1 MMSAIVRWT
10 LQFRLLVL
18 AAAAGILALGLTNL
32 PSMSV
37 DAFPEFAPP
46 QVEIQTEALG
56 LSAAEVEQLI
66 TSPMEADLLN
76 GVAWVEAIRSKSVPG
91 LSSIQMVF
99 KPGTD
104 LFRARQLVSERL
116 TQARALPNV
125 SAAPVLM
132 QPLSSTSRVMMVR
145 LTSKNMSAIDMSVL
159 ARWTMKP
166 GLLAVPGVANVAIW
180 GLRDQQLQVL
190 VDPARLEA
198 KGVTLDEVI
207 KTTGNSVW
215 VSPLSYLEA
224 STPGTGGFFET
235 GHQRIGVQHVLPITT
250 PEDLGQVPL
259 QGPAGKL
266 LLKDVATVATDH
278 QPLIGDALLSNQ
290 AELLLVIEKFPETN
304 TMDVTRGVDEVL
316 RELEPGL
323 PGVTVDTSVYRQAA
337 FIDEEVGTLGVAA
350 LITLLLIVALFG
362 AFFRSWRTAL
372 ISLITI
378 PVSLTAAAL
387 VLDLRG
393 TGMNTMVLAGLVL
406 ALAVIVGD
414 IAEDLNGIARARSA
428 AARAPAGTAAGA
440 HPPSGDAGPGT
451 DHQDHAPDHS
461 PAQGQD
467 RRDSVIPGAL
477 RVARTPILYS
487 LLIMALALTPAF
499 FISGENGALFGP
511 LVQSYLL
518 ALVVS
523 MIVALTVT
531 AALAFVLPGG
541 SKAPERRSLARLQG
555 AYGRTVTRLTQ
566 KMRWVFAAAAVVAVA
581 GLALA
586 PQLAGARPVVPVL
599 ADKTLV
605 VHWSAIAGTSDQEM
619 SRITEAAAGE
629 LRKVQGVANVGGH
642 VGRAI
647 TSDQVGDVSSGE
659 LWVTVAPDA
668 SYPDTAAAVDRVIA
682 GYPGLTS
689 KVSTYPQ
696 ERIDQIREEADS
708 GFAVRVFGL
717 DPTILRQKAAEV
729 QKILEHTAGVVNP
742 HVDLPAEQP
751 IAEVKVNLAAAQKA
765 GVVPGDVRRAAAALL
780 QGIEVGNLYE
790 QQKVFSVIVKGNAA
804 THSSLDSVRNL
815 VIDTPNGGHARLGDV
830 AQVTM
835 VGNESVILHDDTSRR
850 IDVKAEIQGRPLG
863 DIQRDIDTA
872 LQQMHFPISYHAEIL
887 TQYAQQQSNYQWLWL
902 LAAVAAAGILV
913 LLQTATGSWRLAA
926 PLFLG
931 LIVALSGGVL
941 AAQATGGVNSLVAL
955 VAFAAVLGIAVRGAL
970 LLTGQVRNLRATD
983 ASAPWPA
990 LVVRGTKERLGPVLM
1005 SAVITALALLP
1016 LVLLGGVVGT
1026 EIILPLAVIIWGGLL
1041 TTTFFTLFVVPAM
1054 LLRFEPKPAPSAR
1067 TGQGTAAPT
1076 ESRDAP

>member
-1 MMSAIVRWT
+1 MMSAIIRWA
-10 LQFRLLVL
+10 LQFRILVL
-18 AAAAGILALGLTNL
+18 AAAAGILALGLTTL

-76 GVAWVEAIRSKSVPG
+76 GVAWVDAIRSKSVPG

-104 LFRARQLVSERL
+104 LLRARQLVSERL

-132 QPLSSTSRVMMVR
+132 QPLSSTSRVMMIR
-145 LTSKNMSAIDMSVL
+145 LTSKTMSAIDMSVL

-180 GLRDQQLQVL
+180 GQRDQQLQVL
-190 VDPARLEA
+190 VDPARLQA

-250 PEDLGQVPL
+250 PEDLGQVPIE
-259 QGPAGKL
+259 GPAGNI
-266 LLKDVATVATDH
+266 LLKDVATVSTDH
-278 QPLIGDALLSNQ
+278 QPLIGDALLSKD
-290 AELLLVIEKFPETN
+290 AELVLVIEKFPETN
-304 TMDVTRGVDEVL
+304 TMDVTRGVDEAL
-316 RELEPGL
+316 RALQPGL
-323 PGVTVDTSVYRQAA
+323 PGVTIDTSVYRQAS
-337 FIDEEVGTLGVAA
+337 FIDEEVGTLGIAV

-362 AFFRSWRTAL
+362 GFFRSWRTAL

-378 PVSLTAAAL
+378 PVSLIAAAL
-387 VLDLRG
+387 VLDWRG
-393 TGMNTMVLAGLVL
+393 TGMNTMVLAGMVL

-414 IAEDLNGIARARSA
+414 LAEDLTGIARARNA
-428 AARAPAGTAAGA
+428 EAGTRHGSAQ
-440 HPPSGDAGPGT
+440 PGT
-451 DHQDHAPDHS
+451 DA
-461 PAQGQD
+461 AQARD
-467 RRDSVIPGAL
+467 RQFRDSVIPEAL
-477 RVARTPILYS
+477 RTVRTPILYS
-487 LLIMALALTPAF
+487 LLIMALALTPAL
-499 FISGENGALFGP
+499 FIAGENGALFGP
-511 LVQSYLL
+511 LVQSYLI

-523 MIVALTVT
+523 MVVALTVT
-531 AALAFVLPGG
+531 AALAFVLPAG
-541 SKAPERRSLARLQG
+541 SKAPDRRSLTRLEG
-555 AYGRTVTRLTQ
+555 RYGRFVTRVAGKT
-566 KMRWVFAAAAVVAVA
+566 RWVFAAAAVVALA

-586 PQLAGARPVVPVL
+586 PQLAGSHPVVPVL

-605 VHWSAIAGTSDQEM
+605 VHWNAIAGTSDQEM
-619 SRITEAAAGE
+619 SRITQTAAAE
-629 LRKVQGVANVGGH
+629 LRALPGVANVGGH

-659 LWVTVAPDA
+659 LWVTVAGDA
-668 SYPDTAAAVDRVIA
+668 SYADTAAAVDRVIA

-689 KVSTYPQ
+689 KISTYPQ
-696 ERIDQIREEADS
+696 QRIDQIREEADS
-708 GFAVRVFGL
+708 GFAVRVYGL
-717 DPTILRQKAAEV
+717 DPAILRQKAAEV
-729 QKILEHTAGVVNP
+729 QKLLEHTAGVVNP
-742 HVDLPAEQP
+742 HIDLPAEQP

-765 GVVPGDVRRAAAALL
+765 GVVPGDVRRAAAALV

-790 QQKVFSVIVKGNAA
+790 QQKVFSVIVKGAAA
-804 THSSLDSVRNL
+804 TRNSLDSLRNL
-815 VIDTPNGGHARLGDV
+815 IIDTPNGGHARLGDV
-830 AQVTM
+830 AQVNM
-835 VGNESVILHDDTSRR
+835 VANESVILHDDTSRR
-850 IDVKAEIQGRPLG
+850 VDVKADIQGRPLA
-863 DIQRDIDTA
+863 DIQRDIDA
-872 LQQMHFPISYHAEIL
+872 GLQQMQFPISYHAEIL

-931 LIVALSGGVL
+931 LILALSGGVL
-941 AAQATGGVNSLVAL
+941 AAQATGGINALVAL
-955 VAFAAVLGIAVRGAL
+955 VAFAAVLGVAVRGAL
-970 LLTGQVRNLRATD
+970 LLTSHIRSLRAAD
-983 ASAPWPA
+983 AAAPWSD
-990 LVVRGTKERLGPVLM
+990 LVVRGARERLGPVLV
-1005 SAVITALALLP
+1005 STLITGLALLP
-1016 LVLLGGVVGT
+1016 LVLAGGVVGT
-1026 EIILPLAVIIWGGLL
+1026 EIIQPLAVIIWGGLL
-1041 TTTFFTLFVVPAM
+1041 TTTFFTLVVVPAV
-1054 LLRFEPKPAPSAR
+1054 LLRAEPKQAPSER
-1067 TGQGTAAPT
+1067 PGPGAAERT
-1076 ESRDAP
+1076 ESQEPS

>member
-37 DAFPEFAPP
+37 DTFPEFAPP

-145 LTSKNMSAIDMSVL
+145 LTSKKMSAIDMSVL

-180 GLRDQQLQVL
+180 GQRDQQLQVL

-278 QPLIGDALLSNQ
+278 QPLIGDALLSND

-316 RELEPGL
+316 RELQPGL
-323 PGVTVDTSVYRQAA
+323 PGVTVDTSVYRQAS

-350 LITLLLIVALFG
+350 LIALLLIVALFG

-393 TGMNTMVLAGLVL
+393 SGMNTMVLAGLVL

-414 IAEDLNGIARARSA
+414 VAEDLSGIARARSTA
-428 AARAPAGTAAGA
+428 SRASAGA
-440 HPPSGDAGPGT
+440 TAGAEPASGDGAPGT
-451 DHQDHAPDHS
+451 GQNQA
-461 PAQGQD
+461 QD

-477 RVARTPILYS
+477 RAARTPVLYS
-487 LLIMALALTPAF
+487 LLIMALALAPAF

-511 LVQSYLL
+511 LVQSYLI

-523 MIVALTVT
+523 MMVALTVT

-541 SKAPERRSLARLQG
+541 SKTPERRSLARLQG

-566 KMRWVFAAAAVVAVA
+566 KSRWVFAVAAVVAVA

-586 PQLAGARPVVPVL
+586 PQLAGTRPVVPVL

-629 LRKVQGVANVGGH
+629 LRNVQGVANVGGH

-668 SYPDTAAAVDRVIA
+668 SYSDTAAAVDRVIT

-717 DPTILRQKAAEV
+717 DPTILRQKAVEV
-729 QKILEHTAGVVNP
+729 QTILEHTAGVVNP

-804 THSSLDSVRNL
+804 TRGSLDSVRNL
-815 VIDTPNGGHARLGDV
+815 IIDTPDGGHARLGDV

-863 DIQRDIDTA
+863 DIQRDINTA
-872 LQQMHFPISYHAEIL
+872 LQQMQFPISYHAEIL
-887 TQYAQQQSNYQWLWL
+887 TQYAQQQNNYQWLWL

-931 LIVALSGGVL
+931 LILALSGGVL

-970 LLTGQVRNLRATD
+970 LLTGQVRGLRATD
-983 ASAPWPA
+983 SSSPWPA
-990 LVVRGTKERLGPVLM
+990 LVARGTKERLGPVLM
-1005 SAVITALALLP
+1005 STVITALALLP

-1041 TTTFFTLFVVPAM
+1041 TTTFFTLFVVPAL
-1054 LLRFEPKPAPSAR
+1054 LLRFEPEPAPGAR
-1067 TGQGTAAPT
+1067 AGHGTAAPT
-1076 ESRDAP
+1076 ESQDAP

>member
-1 MMSAIVRWT
+1 MMGAILRWV
-10 LQFRLLVL
+10 LQFRILVL
-18 AAAAGILALGLTNL
+18 AAAAGILALGLTSL
-32 PSMSV
+32 PSVSV

-76 GVAWVEAIRSKSVPG
+76 GVAWVDAIRSKSVPG

-104 LFRARQLVSERL
+104 LLRARQLVSERL

-132 QPLSSTSRVMMVR
+132 QPLSSTSRVMMIR
-145 LTSKNMSAIDMSVL
+145 LTSKDMSAIDMSVL

-180 GLRDQQLQVL
+180 GQRDQQLQVL
-190 VDPARLEA
+190 VDPARLQA

-250 PEDLGQVPL
+250 PQDLGQVPIE
-259 QGPAGKL
+259 GPAGNI
-266 LLKDVATVATDH
+266 LLKDVATVTTDH
-278 QPLIGDALLSNQ
+278 QPLIGDALSGKD

-304 TMDVTRGVDEVL
+304 TRDVTRGVDEAL
-316 RELEPGL
+316 RALQPGL
-323 PGVTVDTSVYRQAA
+323 PGITIDTSVYRQAS
-337 FIDEEVGTLGVAA
+337 FIDEEVGTLGIAA
-350 LITLLLIVALFG
+350 LVTLLLIVAMFG
-362 AFFRSWRTAL
+362 GFFRSWRTAL
-372 ISLITI
+372 ISLVTI

-387 VLDLRG
+387 VLYWRG
-393 TGMNTMVLAGLVL
+393 TGMNTMVLAGMVL

-414 IAEDLNGIARARSA
+414 VAEDLSGIVRARNGEAWSGEQDADGGADTGGTGA
-428 AARAPAGTAAGA
+428 AQAPNRQ
-440 HPPSGDAGPGT
+440 P
-451 DHQDHAPDHS
+451 
-461 PAQGQD
+461 
-467 RRDSVIPGAL
+467 RDSLIPEAL
-477 RVARTPILYS
+477 RTVRTPILYS
-487 LLIMALALTPAF
+487 LLIMALALTPAL
-499 FISGENGALFGP
+499 FIAGENGALFGP
-511 LVQSYLL
+511 LVQSYLI
-518 ALVVS
+518 ALVAS
-523 MIVALTVT
+523 MVVALTVT
-531 AALAFVLPGG
+531 AALAFVLPAG
-541 SKAPERRSLARLQG
+541 SRAPERRPLARLEG
-555 AYGRTVTRLTQ
+555 GYGRFVTRLAG
-566 KMRWVFAAAAVVAVA
+566 KSRWVFAVAAVVALA

-586 PQLAGARPVVPVL
+586 PQLAGGRPVVPVL

-605 VHWSAIAGTSDQEM
+605 VHWNALAGTSDQEM
-619 SRITEAAAGE
+619 SRITEAAAVE
-629 LRKVQGVANVGGH
+629 LRALPGVADVGGH

-647 TSDQVGDVSSGE
+647 TSDQVGDVNSGE
-659 LWVTVAPDA
+659 LWVTVAADA
-668 SYPDTAAAVDRVIA
+668 SYADTAAAVDRVIA

-689 KVSTYPQ
+689 NISTYPQ
-696 ERIDQIREEADS
+696 ERIDQIREAADS

-729 QKILEHTAGVVNP
+729 QKLLEHTAGVVNP

-765 GVVPGDVRRAAAALL
+765 GVVPGDVRRAAAALV

-790 QQKVFSVIVKGNAA
+790 QQKVFSVIVKGAAA
-804 THSSLDSVRNL
+804 TRNSLDSLRNL
-815 VIDTPNGGHARLGDV
+815 IIDTPNGGLARLGDV

-835 VGNESVILHDDTSRR
+835 VPNESVILHDDTSRR
-850 IDVKAEIQGRPLG
+850 VDVKAGIQGRPLA
-863 DIQRDIDTA
+863 DIQRDIDA
-872 LQQMHFPISYHAEIL
+872 GLQQMQFPMSYHAEVL

-931 LIVALSGGVL
+931 LILALSGGVL
-941 AAQATGGVNSLVAL
+941 AAQATGGINSLVSL

-970 LLTGQVRNLRATD
+970 LLTGHIRRLRAVD
-983 ASAPWPA
+983 AAAPWPD
-990 LVVRGTKERLGPVLM
+990 LVVRGTRERLGPVLI
-1005 SAVITALALLP
+1005 STLITGLALLP
-1016 LVLLGGVVGT
+1016 LVLVGGVVGT
-1026 EIILPLAVIIWGGLL
+1026 EIIQPLAVIIWGGLL
-1041 TTTFFTLFVVPAM
+1041 TTTFFTLVVVPAV
-1054 LLRFEPKPAPSAR
+1054 LLRSEPKQAPRDPA
-1067 TGQGTAAPT
+1067 GQGAAQRT
-1076 ESRDAP
+1076 ESQDAS

>member
-1 MMSAIVRWT
+1 MTAILRLVM
-10 LQFRLLVL
+10 QFRLLVL
-18 AAAAGILALGLTNL
+18 AVAAGILAFGLTSL

-125 SAAPVLM
+125 STAPVLM

-145 LTSKNMSAIDMSVL
+145 LTSKDMSAIDMSVL

-166 GLLAVPGVANVAIW
+166 GLLAVPGVANVSIW
-180 GLRDQQLQVL
+180 GQRDQQLQVL
-190 VDPARLEA
+190 VDPAQLEA

-215 VSPLSYLEA
+215 VSPLSFLEA

-250 PEDLGQVPL
+250 PKDLGQVPIE
-259 QGPAGKL
+259 GSPGNL

-278 QPLIGDALLSNQ
+278 QPLIGDALLGKDP
-290 AELLLVIEKFPETN
+290 ELLLVIEKFPDAN
-304 TMDVTRGVDEVL
+304 TMDVTRGIDEEL
-316 RELEPGL
+316 RALQPGL
-323 PGVTVDTSVYRQAA
+323 PGVTIDTSVYRQAS
-337 FIDEEVGTLGVAA
+337 FIDEEVGTLGIAL
-350 LITLLLIVALFG
+350 LITLVLIVGMFG

-387 VLDLRG
+387 VLDARG
-393 TGMNTMVLAGLVL
+393 TGMNTMVLAGMVL

-414 IAEDLNGIARARSA
+414 VTEDLNGIARARRA
-428 AARAPAGTAAGA
+428 AAG
-440 HPPSGDAGPGT
+440 SGQVTG
-451 DHQDHAPDHS
+451 S
-461 PAQGQD
+461 AQGTGDGGRQET
-467 RRDSVIPGAL
+467 REALIPEAL
-477 RVARTPILYS
+477 RAARTPVLYS
-487 LLIMALALTPAF
+487 LLIMALAVLPAL
-499 FISGENGALFGP
+499 FIAGENEALFGP

-518 ALVVS
+518 ALVAS

-531 AALAFVLPGG
+531 AALAYYLPVG
-541 SKAPERRSLARLQG
+541 SAARERRSVRRLQG
-555 AYGRTVTRLTQ
+555 SYGRAVTRLTG
-566 KMRWVFAAAAVVAVA
+566 KTRWVFAAGAVVALA
-581 GLALA
+581 GLALV
-586 PQLAGARPVVPVL
+586 PFLAANQPVVPVL

-605 VHWSAIAGTSDQEM
+605 VHWSAVAGTSDQEM
-619 SRITEAAAGE
+619 GRITDAAAQE
-629 LRKVQGVANVGGH
+629 LRALPGVANVGGH

-659 LWVTVAPDA
+659 LWVTVGADA
-668 SYPDTAAAVDRVIA
+668 AYADTAASVERVIA

-708 GFAVRVFGL
+708 GFAVRVYGL

-729 QKILEHTAGVVNP
+729 QQVLEHTAGVANP
-742 HVDLPAEQP
+742 HVDLPPEQP
-751 IAEVKVNLAAAQKA
+751 IAEVRVDLAKAQKA

-790 QQKVFSVIVKGNAA
+790 QQKVFSVIVKGAAA
-804 THSSLDSVRNL
+804 TRSSLDSVRNL
-815 VIDTPNGGHARLGDV
+815 IIDTPNGGHARLGDV

-850 IDVKAEIQGRPLG
+850 IDVKADIQGRPLG
-863 DIQRDIDTA
+863 DIEHDINA
-872 LQQMHFPISYHAEIL
+872 SLQQLQFPMSYHAEVL
-887 TQYAQQQSNYQWLWL
+887 TRYAQQESNYQWLWL

-926 PLFLG
+926 LLFLG
-931 LIVALSGGVL
+931 LILALSGGVL
-941 AAQATGGVNSLVAL
+941 AAQATGGINSLVAL

-970 LLTGQVRNLRATD
+970 LLVGHVRNLRAGD
-983 ASAPWPA
+983 AAAPWPA
-990 LVVRGTKERLGPVLM
+990 LVARGARQRLVPVLA
-1005 SAVITALALLP
+1005 STLITAVTLLP
-1016 LVLLGGVVGT
+1016 LVLFGGVVGT
-1026 EIILPLAVIIWGGLL
+1026 EIIQPLAVIIWGGLL
-1041 TTTFFTLFVVPAM
+1041 TTIFFTLFVVPAA
-1054 LLRFEPKPAPSAR
+1054 LLRFEPKQAPDAR
-1067 TGQGTAAPT
+1067 NGQGTAVRT
-1076 ESRDAP
+1076 ESQDAS

>member
-18 AAAAGILALGLTNL
+18 AAAAAILALGLTNL

-56 LSAAEVEQLI
+56 LSAAEVEQLV

-132 QPLSSTSRVMMVR
+132 QPLSSTSRVMMIR
-145 LTSKNMSAIDMSVL
+145 LTSKDMSAIDMSVL

-190 VDPARLEA
+190 VDPAQLEA

-250 PEDLGQVPL
+250 PEDLGQVPV
-259 QGPAGKL
+259 QGAPGNL

-278 QPLIGDALLSNQ
+278 QPLIGDALLSKE

-304 TMDVTRGVDEVL
+304 TMDVTRGVDEAL
-316 RELEPGL
+316 RELQPGL
-323 PGVTVDTSVYRQAA
+323 PGVTIDTSVYRQAS
-337 FIDEEVGTLGVAA
+337 FIDEEVGTIGIAA
-350 LITLLLIVALFG
+350 LITLLLIVAMFG

-387 VLDLRG
+387 VLYLRG
-393 TGMNTMVLAGLVL
+393 TGMNTMVLAGMVL

-414 IAEDLNGIARARSA
+414 VAEDLNGIARARSA
-428 AARAPAGTAAGA
+428 AARAEATSDG
-440 HPPSGDAGPGT
+440 GPE
-451 DHQDHAPDHS
+451 
-461 PAQGQD
+461 PAQAAQP
-467 RRDSVIPGAL
+467 RDSVIPGAL
-477 RVARTPILYS
+477 RAVRTPILYS
-487 LLIMALALTPAF
+487 LLIMALALMPAL

-511 LVQSYLL
+511 LVQSYLI
-518 ALVVS
+518 ALLVS

-531 AALAFVLPGG
+531 AALAFVLPAG

-555 AYGRTVTRLTQ
+555 AYGRAVTRLTG
-566 KMRWVFAAAAVVAVA
+566 KTRWVFAAAAVVGLA

-586 PQLAGARPVVPVL
+586 PQLTGTNPVVPVL

-619 SRITEAAAGE
+619 SRITEAAAEE
-629 LRKVQGVANVGGH
+629 LRTVPGVANVGGH
-642 VGRAI
+642 IGRAI

-668 SYPDTAAAVDRVIA
+668 SYADTATAVDHVIA
-682 GYPGLTS
+682 GYAGLTS

-708 GFAVRVFGL
+708 GFAVRVYGL
-717 DPTILRQKAAEV
+717 DPAILRQKAAEV
-729 QKILEHTAGVVNP
+729 QQLLEHTAGVANP
-742 HVDLPAEQP
+742 HIDLPAEQP
-751 IAEVKVNLAAAQKA
+751 IAEVKVDLAAAQKA

-790 QQKVFSVIVKGNAA
+790 HQKVFSVIVKGDAA
-804 THSSLDSVRNL
+804 THNSLDSVRNL
-815 VIDTPNGGHARLGDV
+815 IIDTPNGGHARLGDV

-850 IDVKAEIQGRPLG
+850 VDVKAEIQGRPLA
-863 DIQRDIDTA
+863 DIQRDIDA
-872 LQQMHFPISYHAEIL
+872 GLQQMQFPIAYHAEIL
-887 TQYAQQQSNYQWLWL
+887 PQYAQQQNNYLWLWL

-913 LLQTATGSWRLAA
+913 LLQTATRSWRLAG

-931 LIVALSGGVL
+931 LILALSGGVL
-941 AAQATGGVNSLVAL
+941 AALATGGVNSLVAL

-970 LLTGQVRNLRATD
+970 LLTGHVRSLRAGD
-983 ASAPWPA
+983 AAAPWPA
-990 LVVRGTKERLGPVLM
+990 LVVRGTKDRLGPVLM
-1005 SAVITALALLP
+1005 STLITGLALLP

-1026 EIILPLAVIIWGGLL
+1026 EIIQPLAIIIWGGLL
-1041 TTTFFTLFVVPAM
+1041 TTAFFTLFVVPAV
-1054 LLRFEPKPAPSAR
+1054 LLRFEPKLEASGR
-1067 TGQGTAAPT
+1067 TDQGAAAST
-1076 ESRDAP
+1076 ESQDAS

>member
-1 MMSAIVRWT
+1 MMNAIVRWT

-32 PSMSV
+32 PGMSV

-56 LSAAEVEQLI
+56 LSAAEVEQLV

-104 LFRARQLVSERL
+104 ILRARQLVSERL

-180 GLRDQQLQVL
+180 GQRDQQLQVL
-190 VDPARLEA
+190 VDPAQLEA
-198 KGVTLDEVI
+198 KGVTLDEII

-250 PEDLGQVPL
+250 PEDLGQVPV
-259 QGPAGKL
+259 QGPAGNL

-278 QPLIGDALLSNQ
+278 QPLIGDALLSNE

-316 RELEPGL
+316 RELQPGL
-323 PGVTVDTSVYRQAA
+323 PGVVIDTSVYRQAS

-350 LITLLLIVALFG
+350 LIALLLIVALFG

-372 ISLITI
+372 ITLITI

-393 TGMNTMVLAGLVL
+393 TGMNTMVLAGMVL

-414 IAEDLNGIARARSA
+414 VAEDLNGIARARSA
-428 AARAPAGTAAGA
+428 AARSGHETADGGTEA
-440 HPPSGDAGPGT
+440 
-451 DHQDHAPDHS
+451 
-461 PAQGQD
+461 GQD
-467 RRDSVIPGAL
+467 QSQDERRRDSVIPGAL
-477 RVARTPILYS
+477 RAARTPMLYS
-487 LLIMALALTPAF
+487 LLIMALAVMPAL

-531 AALAFVLPGG
+531 AALAFVLPVG

-566 KMRWVFAAAAVVAVA
+566 KTRWVFAAAAVLAVA

-586 PQLAGARPVVPVL
+586 PQLAGTRPVVPVL

-619 SRITEAAAGE
+619 SRITEAAAVE
-629 LRKVQGVANVGGH
+629 LRTVPGVANVGGH

-682 GYPGLTS
+682 GYAGLTS
-689 KVSTYPQ
+689 KISTYPQ
-696 ERIDQIREEADS
+696 QRIDRIREEADS

-717 DPTILRQKAAEV
+717 DPTVLRQKAAEV
-729 QKILEHTAGVVNP
+729 QTILEHTAGVVNP
-742 HVDLPAEQP
+742 HVDLPPEQP
-751 IAEVKVNLAAAQKA
+751 IAEVRVDLAAAQKA

-804 THSSLDSVRNL
+804 TRSSLDSVRNL
-815 VIDTPNGGHARLGDV
+815 IIDTPNGGHARLGDV

-850 IDVKAEIQGRPLG
+850 IDVKADIQGRPLG
-863 DIQRDIDTA
+863 DIEGDINTA
-872 LQQMHFPISYHAEIL
+872 LQQMQFPISYHAEIL
-887 TQYAQQQSNYQWLWL
+887 TQYAQQQNNYQWLWL

-913 LLQTATGSWRLAA
+913 LLQTATGSWRLAG

-931 LIVALSGGVL
+931 LILALSGGVL

-955 VAFAAVLGIAVRGAL
+955 VAFAAVLGIAVRGTL
-970 LLTGQVRNLRATD
+970 LLTGQVRDLRATD

-990 LVVRGTKERLGPVLM
+990 LVVRGTKERLGPILM
-1005 SAVITALALLP
+1005 STVITALALLP

-1041 TTTFFTLFVVPAM
+1041 TTTFFTLFVVPAV
-1054 LLRFEPKPAPSAR
+1054 LLRFEPKQAPSAR

-1076 ESRDAP
+1076 ESQDAS

>member
-32 PSMSV
+32 PGMSV

-104 LFRARQLVSERL
+104 ILRARQLVSERL

-190 VDPARLEA
+190 VDPAQLEA

-250 PEDLGQVPL
+250 PEDLGQVPI
-259 QGPAGKL
+259 QGAAGNL
-266 LLKDVATVATDH
+266 LLKDVATVSTDH
-278 QPLIGDALLSNQ
+278 QPLIGDALLSNE

-316 RELEPGL
+316 RELQPGL
-323 PGVTVDTSVYRQAA
+323 PGVTVDTSVYRQAS

-350 LITLLLIVALFG
+350 LIALLLIVALFG

-372 ISLITI
+372 ITLITI

-387 VLDLRG
+387 VIDLRG
-393 TGMNTMVLAGLVL
+393 TGMNTMVLAGMVL

-414 IAEDLNGIARARSA
+414 VAEDLNSIARARSA
-428 AARAPAGTAAGA
+428 GAKADRTSAA
-440 HPPSGDAGPGT
+440 DGPDTGK
-451 DHQDHAPDHS
+451 D
-461 PAQGQD
+461 QD

-477 RVARTPILYS
+477 RAARTPILYS
-487 LLIMALALTPAF
+487 LLIMALALTPALY
-499 FISGENGALFGP
+499 ISGENGALFGP

-531 AALAFVLPGG
+531 AALSFVLPVG

-555 AYGRTVTRLTQ
+555 AYGRTVTRLMRKT
-566 KMRWVFAAAAVVAVA
+566 RWVFAAAAVVAVA

-586 PQLAGARPVVPVL
+586 PQLAGTSPVVPVL

-629 LRKVQGVANVGGH
+629 LRTVQGVANVGGH

-668 SYPDTAAAVDRVIA
+668 SYADTAAAVDRVIA

-689 KVSTYPQ
+689 KISTYPQ

-717 DPTILRQKAAEV
+717 DPAILRQKAAEV
-729 QKILEHTAGVVNP
+729 QQILEHTAGVVNP
-742 HVDLPAEQP
+742 HVDLPPEQP
-751 IAEVKVNLAAAQKA
+751 IAEVKVDLAAAQKA

-790 QQKVFSVIVKGNAA
+790 QQKVFSVIVKGNSA
-804 THSSLDSVRNL
+804 TRTSLDSVRNL
-815 VIDTPNGGHARLGDV
+815 IIDTPNGGHARLGDV

-863 DIQRDIDTA
+863 DIQADINTA
-872 LQQMHFPISYHAEIL
+872 LQQMQFPISYHAEIL

-913 LLQTATGSWRLAA
+913 LLQTATGSWRLAG

-931 LIVALSGGVL
+931 LILALSGGVL
-941 AAQATGGVNSLVAL
+941 AAQATGGINSLVAL

-990 LVVRGTKERLGPVLM
+990 LVVRGTKERLGPVLT
-1005 SAVITALALLP
+1005 STVITALALLP

-1041 TTTFFTLFVVPAM
+1041 TTTFFTLFVVPAV
-1054 LLRFEPKPAPSAR
+1054 LLRFEPKQAPSAR
-1067 TGQGTAAPT
+1067 PGQGTAAPT
-1076 ESRDAP
+1076 ESQDAS

>member
-1 MMSAIVRWT
+1 MMSAIARWT

-104 LFRARQLVSERL
+104 LLRARQLVSERL

-145 LTSKNMSAIDMSVL
+145 LTSKDMSAIDMSVL

-180 GLRDQQLQVL
+180 GQRDQQLQVL
-190 VDPARLEA
+190 VDPARLQA

-250 PEDLGQVPL
+250 PEDLGQVPI
-259 QGPAGKL
+259 QGPAGNL
-266 LLKDVATVATDH
+266 LLKDVATVSTDH
-278 QPLIGDALLSNQ
+278 QPLIGDALLSNE

-316 RELEPGL
+316 RELQPGL
-323 PGVTVDTSVYRQAA
+323 PGVTIDTSVYRQAS
-337 FIDEEVGTLGVAA
+337 FIEEEVGTLGVAA
-350 LITLLLIVALFG
+350 LIALLLIVALFG

-393 TGMNTMVLAGLVL
+393 TGMNTMVLAGMAL

-414 IAEDLNGIARARSA
+414 VAEDLNGIARARSA
-428 AARAPAGTAAGA
+428 DARAESV
-440 HPPSGDAGPGT
+440 SGDGGPDTG
-451 DHQDHAPDHS
+451 
-461 PAQGQD
+461 QGQAPD

-477 RVARTPILYS
+477 RAARTPILYA
-487 LLIMALALTPAF
+487 LLIMALALMPAL
-499 FISGENGALFGP
+499 FIPGENGALFGP

-531 AALAFVLPGG
+531 AALAFVLPVR
-541 SKAPERRSLARLQG
+541 SKAPQRRSLARLQG
-555 AYGRTVTRLTQ
+555 AYGRTVTRLTR
-566 KMRWVFAAAAVVAVA
+566 KTRWVFAAAAVVAVA

-586 PQLAGARPVVPVL
+586 PQLAGTRPVVPVL

-629 LRKVQGVANVGGH
+629 LRTVPGVANVGGH

-668 SYPDTAAAVDRVIA
+668 SYADTAAAVDRVIA
-682 GYPGLTS
+682 GYAGLTS
-689 KVSTYPQ
+689 KISTYPQ

-729 QKILEHTAGVVNP
+729 QQILEHTAGVVNP

-804 THSSLDSVRNL
+804 TRSSLDSVRNL
-815 VIDTPNGGHARLGDV
+815 IIDTPNGGHARLGDV

-872 LQQMHFPISYHAEIL
+872 LQQMQFPISYHAEIL
-887 TQYAQQQSNYQWLWL
+887 AQYAQQQNNYQWLWL

-931 LIVALSGGVL
+931 LILALSGGVL

-970 LLTGQVRNLRATD
+970 LLTGQVRSLRATD

-990 LVVRGTKERLGPVLM
+990 LVVRGTKDRLGPVLM
-1005 SAVITALALLP
+1005 STVITALALLP
-1016 LVLLGGVVGT
+1016 LALLGGVVGT

-1041 TTTFFTLFVVPAM
+1041 TTAFFTLFVVPAM
-1054 LLRFEPKPAPSAR
+1054 LLRFEPKPAPSTR
-1067 TGQGTAAPT
+1067 TGQGTSAPT
-1076 ESRDAP
+1076 ESQDAS

>member
-1 MMSAIVRWT
+1 
-10 LQFRLLVL
+10 
-18 AAAAGILALGLTNL
+18 
-32 PSMSV
+32 MSV
-37 DAFPEFAPP
+37 DAFPEFAQP

-99 KPGTD
+99 TPGTD

-180 GLRDQQLQVL
+180 GQRDQQLQVL

-266 LLKDVATVATDH
+266 LLKDVATVVTDH
-278 QPLIGDALLSNQ
+278 QPLIGDALLSNE

-316 RELEPGL
+316 RELQPGL
-323 PGVTVDTSVYRQAA
+323 PGVTIDTSVYRQAS

-350 LITLLLIVALFG
+350 LTALLLIVALFG

-414 IAEDLNGIARARSA
+414 VAEDLNGIARARSA
-428 AARAPAGTAAGA
+428 AARASAGA
-440 HPPSGDAGPGT
+440 ATGASAGAESASGDAGPGT
-451 DHQDHAPDHS
+451 GKDNIPVQGPEH
-461 PAQGQD
+461 GQD

-477 RVARTPILYS
+477 RAARTPILYS
-487 LLIMALALTPAF
+487 LLITALALTPAF

-566 KMRWVFAAAAVVAVA
+566 KTRWVFAAAAVVAVA

-586 PQLAGARPVVPVL
+586 PQLAGTRPVVPVL

-629 LRKVQGVANVGGH
+629 LRKIQGVATVGGH

-668 SYPDTAAAVDRVIA
+668 SYPDTAAAVDRVIT

-729 QKILEHTAGVVNP
+729 QKILEHTAGVANP

-751 IAEVKVNLAAAQKA
+751 IAEVKVDLAAAQKA

-815 VIDTPNGGHARLGDV
+815 TIDTPNGGHARLGDV

-863 DIQRDIDTA
+863 DIQRDIDMA
-872 LQQMHFPISYHAEIL
+872 LQQMQFPISYHAEIL
-887 TQYAQQQSNYQWLWL
+887 TQYAQQQNNYQWLWL

-931 LIVALSGGVL
+931 LILALSGGVL

-970 LLTGQVRNLRATD
+970 LLTGQVRSLRATD
-983 ASAPWPA
+983 ASAPWPS

-1076 ESRDAP
+1076 ESQDAP

>member
-1 MMSAIVRWT
+1 MMGAILRWV

-18 AAAAGILALGLTNL
+18 AAAAGILALGLTSL
-32 PSMSV
+32 PGMSV
-37 DAFPEFAPP
+37 DTFPEFAPP

-132 QPLSSTSRVMMVR
+132 QPLSSTSRVMMIR
-145 LTSKNMSAIDMSVL
+145 LTSKDMSAIDMSVL

-190 VDPARLEA
+190 VDPAQLQA

-250 PEDLGQVPL
+250 PEDLGQVPIE
-259 QGPAGKL
+259 GASGNL

-278 QPLIGDALLSNQ
+278 QPLIGDALLSRD

-304 TMDVTRGVDEVL
+304 TMDVTRGVDDAL
-316 RELEPGL
+316 RALQPGL
-323 PGVTVDTSVYRQAA
+323 PGVTIDTSVYRQAS
-337 FIDEEVGTLGVAA
+337 FIDNEVGTLGIAL

-362 AFFRSWRTAL
+362 VFFRSWRTAL

-387 VLDLRG
+387 VLDWRG
-393 TGMNTMVLAGLVL
+393 AGMNTMVLAGMVL

-414 IAEDLNGIARARSA
+414 VAEDLNGIAQARRQQA
-428 AARAPAGTAAGA
+428 QKQKAQNQEA
-440 HPPSGDAGPGT
+440 
-451 DHQDHAPDHS
+451 QDGEA
-461 PAQGQD
+461 QD
-467 RRDSVIPGAL
+467 RQPGDSVIPAAL
-477 RVARTPILYS
+477 RAVRTPILYS
-487 LLIMALALTPAF
+487 LLIMALAVMPAL

-511 LVQSYLL
+511 LVQSYLI

-523 MIVALTVT
+523 MIIAITVT
-531 AALAFVLPGG
+531 AALAFVLPAG
-541 SKAPERRSLARLQG
+541 SNAPERRSLRRLEG
-555 AYGRTVTRLTQ
+555 AYGRLVTRLAGKT
-566 KMRWVFAAAAVVAVA
+566 RWVFAAAAVVALA
-581 GLALA
+581 GLALV
-586 PQLAGARPVVPVL
+586 PQLAGSNPVVPVL

-605 VHWSAIAGTSDQEM
+605 VHWNASAGTSDQEM
-619 SRITEAAAGE
+619 SRVTAAAAAE
-629 LRKVQGVANVGGH
+629 LRALPGVANVGGH

-659 LWVTVAPDA
+659 LWVTVADDA
-668 SYPDTAAAVDRVIA
+668 SYADTAAAVDRVIA

-689 KVSTYPQ
+689 KISTYPQ

-717 DPTILRQKAAEV
+717 DPAILRQKAAEV
-729 QKILEHTAGVVNP
+729 QQLLEHTAGVVNP

-751 IAEVKVNLAAAQKA
+751 IAEVKVDLAAAQKA

-790 QQKVFSVIVKGNAA
+790 QQKVFSVIVKGTAA
-804 THSSLDSVRNL
+804 TRNSLDSVRDL
-815 VIDTPNGGHARLGDV
+815 IIDTPNGGHARLGDI

-863 DIQRDIDTA
+863 DIQRDIDA
-872 LQQMHFPISYHAEIL
+872 SLQKMQFPMSYHAEIL

-931 LIVALSGGVL
+931 LILALSGGVL
-941 AAQATGGVNSLVAL
+941 AAEATGGVNSLVAL
-955 VAFAAVLGIAVRGAL
+955 VAFAAVLGSAVRGAL
-970 LLTGQVRNLRATD
+970 LLTGHVRSLRAGD
-983 ASAPWPA
+983 ATAPWPA
-990 LVVRGTKERLGPVLM
+990 LVVRGTRERLGPVLM
-1005 SAVITALALLP
+1005 STLISGLALLP
-1016 LVLLGGVVGT
+1016 LVLFGGVVGT
-1026 EIILPLAVIIWGGLL
+1026 EIIQPLAVIIWGGLL
-1041 TTTFFTLFVVPAM
+1041 TTLFFTLIVVPAV
-1054 LLRFEPKPAPSAR
+1054 LLRFEPKPAPGAQ
-1067 TGQGTAAPT
+1067 TGQGSAART
-1076 ESRDAP
+1076 ESQDAS

>member
-18 AAAAGILALGLTNL
+18 AATAGILALGLTNL

-104 LFRARQLVSERL
+104 ILRARQLVSERL

-180 GLRDQQLQVL
+180 GQRDQQLQVL

-198 KGVTLDEVI
+198 KGVTLDEII

-266 LLKDVATVATDH
+266 LLKDVASVATDH
-278 QPLIGDALLSNQ
+278 QPLIGDALLSNE

-316 RELEPGL
+316 RELQPGL
-323 PGVTVDTSVYRQAA
+323 PGVTIDTSVYRQAS

-350 LITLLLIVALFG
+350 LIALLLIVALFG

-414 IAEDLNGIARARSA
+414 VAEDLNGIARARSA
-428 AARAPAGTAAGA
+428 AARAAAGA
-440 HPPSGDAGPGT
+440 DSASADAGPGT
-451 DHQDHAPDHS
+451 GQDHVPV
-461 PAQGQD
+461 QGPEQDQD

-477 RVARTPILYS
+477 RAARTPILYA
-487 LLIMALALTPAF
+487 LLIMALALMPAL
-499 FISGENGALFGP
+499 FIPGENGALFGP

-541 SKAPERRSLARLQG
+541 SKASERRSLARLQG

-566 KMRWVFAAAAVVAVA
+566 KTRWVFAAAAVVAVA

-586 PQLAGARPVVPVL
+586 PQLAGTRPVVPVL

-668 SYPDTAAAVDRVIA
+668 SYPDTAAAVDQVIA

-729 QKILEHTAGVVNP
+729 QQILEHTAGVVNP

-804 THSSLDSVRNL
+804 TRSSLDSVRNL
-815 VIDTPNGGHARLGDV
+815 IIDTPNGGHARLGDV

-850 IDVKAEIQGRPLG
+850 VDVKAEIQGRPLG

-872 LQQMHFPISYHAEIL
+872 LQQMQFPISYHAEIL
-887 TQYAQQQSNYQWLWL
+887 TQYAQQQNSYQWLWL
-902 LAAVAAAGILV
+902 LAAVATAGILV

-931 LIVALSGGVL
+931 LILALSGGVL

-970 LLTGQVRNLRATD
+970 LLTGQVRSLQATD

-1005 SAVITALALLP
+1005 SIVITALALVP

-1067 TGQGTAAPT
+1067 TGEGTAAPT
-1076 ESRDAP
+1076 ESQDAP

>member
-1 MMSAIVRWT
+1 MMAAIVRWT

-104 LFRARQLVSERL
+104 ILRARQLVSERL

-190 VDPARLEA
+190 VDPAQLEA

-259 QGPAGKL
+259 QGPAGHL
-266 LLKDVATVATDH
+266 LLKDVATVSTDH
-278 QPLIGDALLSNQ
+278 QPLIGDALLGNE

-316 RELEPGL
+316 QELQPGL
-323 PGVTVDTSVYRQAA
+323 PGVTVDTSVYRQAS

-350 LITLLLIVALFG
+350 LISLLLIVAMFG

-393 TGMNTMVLAGLVL
+393 TGMNTMVLAGMVL
-406 ALAVIVGD
+406 ALAVMVGD
-414 IAEDLNGIARARSA
+414 VAEDLNGIARARSA
-428 AARAPAGTAAGA
+428 AARASAGA
-440 HPPSGDAGPGT
+440 DTASGDGRPETGQA
-451 DHQDHAPDHS
+451 
-461 PAQGQD
+461 PAQDQA

-477 RVARTPILYS
+477 RAARTPILYS
-487 LLIMALALTPAF
+487 LLIMALAVVPAF
-499 FISGENGALFGP
+499 FIAGENGALFGP

-531 AALAFVLPGG
+531 AALAFVLPVG

-555 AYGRTVTRLTQ
+555 AYGRAVTRLMRKT
-566 KMRWVFAAAAVVAVA
+566 RWVFAAAAVVALA

-586 PQLAGARPVVPVL
+586 PQLAGTQPVVPVL

-605 VHWSAIAGTSDQEM
+605 VHWSAMAGTSDQEM
-619 SRITEAAAGE
+619 SRITEAAATE
-629 LRKVQGVANVGGH
+629 LRSVQGVANVGGH
-642 VGRAI
+642 IGRAI

-668 SYPDTAAAVDRVIA
+668 SYADTAAAVDRVIA
-682 GYPGLTS
+682 GYAGLTS

-717 DPTILRQKAAEV
+717 DPAILRQKAGEV
-729 QKILEHTAGVVNP
+729 KQILEHTAGVVNP
-742 HVDLPAEQP
+742 HIDLPPEQP
-751 IAEVKVNLAAAQKA
+751 IAEVKVDLAAAQKA

-815 VIDTPNGGHARLGDV
+815 IIDTPSGGHARLGDI

-850 IDVKAEIQGRPLG
+850 VDVKAEIQGRPLD
-863 DIQRDIDTA
+863 DIQKDINTA
-872 LQQMHFPISYHAEIL
+872 LQQMQFPISYHAEVL
-887 TQYAQQQSNYQWLWL
+887 AQYAQQQSNYQWLWL

-931 LIVALSGGVL
+931 LILALSGGVL
-941 AAQATGGVNSLVAL
+941 AAQATGGINSLVAL

-970 LLTGQVRNLRATD
+970 LLTGQVRSLRATD

-1005 SAVITALALLP
+1005 STVITALALLP

-1041 TTTFFTLFVVPAM
+1041 TTTFFTLFVVPAV
-1054 LLRFEPKPAPSAR
+1054 LLRFEPKEAPSAR
-1067 TGQGTAAPT
+1067 SGQGKAART
-1076 ESRDAP
+1076 ESQDAS

>member
-1 MMSAIVRWT
+1 MMAAILRLVM
-10 LQFRLLVL
+10 QFRLLVL
-18 AAAAGILALGLTNL
+18 AVAAGILAFGLTSL

-145 LTSKNMSAIDMSVL
+145 LTSKDMSAIDMSVL

-166 GLLAVPGVANVAIW
+166 GLLAVPGVANVSIW
-180 GLRDQQLQVL
+180 GQRDQQLQVL
-190 VDPARLEA
+190 VDPAQLEA

-207 KTTGNSVW
+207 KTAGNSVW
-215 VSPLSYLEA
+215 VSPLSFLEA

-250 PEDLGQVPL
+250 PQDLGQVPIE
-259 QGPAGKL
+259 GSPGKL

-278 QPLIGDALLSNQ
+278 QPLIGDALLGKDP
-290 AELLLVIEKFPETN
+290 ELLLVIEKFPETN
-304 TMDVTRGVDEVL
+304 TMDVTRGVDEEL
-316 RELEPGL
+316 RALQPGL
-323 PGVTVDTSVYRQAA
+323 PGVTIDTSVYRQAS
-337 FIDEEVGTLGVAA
+337 FIDEEVGTLGIA
-350 LITLLLIVALFG
+350 LLVTLLVIVGMFG

-387 VLDLRG
+387 VLQARG
-393 TGMNTMVLAGLVL
+393 TGMNAMVLAGMVL

-414 IAEDLNGIARARSA
+414 VAEDLNGIARARRA
-428 AARAPAGTAAGA
+428 AAGSAQAT
-440 HPPSGDAGPGT
+440 GDVGRQETREEREAL
-451 DHQDHAPDHS
+451 
-461 PAQGQD
+461 
-467 RRDSVIPGAL
+467 IPEAL
-477 RVARTPILYS
+477 RAARTPMLYS
-487 LLIMALALTPAF
+487 LLIMALAVLPAL
-499 FISGENGALFGP
+499 FIAGENEALFGP

-531 AALAFVLPGG
+531 AALAYYLPVG
-541 SKAPERRSLARLQG
+541 SAATGRRSLRRLQG
-555 AYGRTVTRLTQ
+555 SYGRAVTRLAGKT
-566 KMRWVFAAAAVVAVA
+566 RWVFAAGAVVALA
-581 GLALA
+581 GLALV
-586 PQLAGARPVVPVL
+586 PFLAANQPVVPVL

-619 SRITEAAAGE
+619 GRVTEAAAQE
-629 LRKVQGVANVGGH
+629 LRALPGVANVGGH

-659 LWVTVAPDA
+659 LWVTVAADA
-668 SYPDTAAAVDRVIA
+668 AYADTAASVERVIA

-729 QKILEHTAGVVNP
+729 QQVLEHTAGVANP
-742 HVDLPAEQP
+742 HMDLPAEQP
-751 IAEVKVNLAAAQKA
+751 IAEVKVDLAAAQRA

-790 QQKVFSVIVKGNAA
+790 EQKVFSVIVKGAAA
-804 THSSLDSVRNL
+804 TRSSLDSVRNL
-815 VIDTPNGGHARLGDV
+815 IIDTPNGRHTRLGDV

-850 IDVKAEIQGRPLG
+850 IDVKADIQGRPLG
-863 DIQRDIDTA
+863 DIERDINA
-872 LQQMHFPISYHAEIL
+872 SLQQMQFPMSYHAEIL
-887 TQYAQQQSNYQWLWL
+887 TRYAQQESNYAWLWL

-913 LLQTATGSWRLAA
+913 LLQTATGSWRLAGL
-926 PLFLG
+926 LFLG
-931 LIVALSGGVL
+931 LILALSGGVL
-941 AAQATGGVNSLVAL
+941 AAQATGGINSLVAL
-955 VAFAAVLGIAVRGAL
+955 VAFAAVLGIAVRGTL
-970 LLTGQVRNLRATD
+970 LLVGHVRTLRAGD
-983 ASAPWPA
+983 AAAPWPA
-990 LVVRGTKERLGPVLM
+990 LITRGARQRLAPVLA
-1005 SAVITALALLP
+1005 STLVTAVALLP
-1016 LVLLGGVVGT
+1016 LVLFGGVVGT
-1026 EIILPLAVIIWGGLL
+1026 EIILPFAVIIWGGLL
-1041 TTTFFTLFVVPAM
+1041 TTIFFTLFVVPAT
-1054 LLRFEPKPAPSAR
+1054 LLRFEPKQAPDAR
-1067 TGQGTAAPT
+1067 TGEGTAART
-1076 ESRDAP
+1076 ESQDAS

>member
-104 LFRARQLVSERL
+104 ILRARQLVSERL

-180 GLRDQQLQVL
+180 GQRDQQLQVL
-190 VDPARLEA
+190 VDPAQLQA
-198 KGVTLDEVI
+198 KGVTLDEII

-235 GHQRIGVQHVLPITT
+235 GHQRIGIQHVLPITT
-250 PEDLGQVPL
+250 PEDLGQVPV
-259 QGPAGKL
+259 QGAAGKL
-266 LLKDVATVATDH
+266 LLKDVAKVSTDH
-278 QPLIGDALLSNQ
+278 QPLIGDALLSNE

-316 RELEPGL
+316 HELQPGL
-323 PGVTVDTSVYRQAA
+323 PGVTIDTSVYRQAS

-350 LITLLLIVALFG
+350 LSALLLIVALFG

-393 TGMNTMVLAGLVL
+393 TGMNTMVLAGMVL

-414 IAEDLNGIARARSA
+414 VAEDLNGIARARSA
-428 AARAPAGTAAGA
+428 AARAAAGA
-440 HPPSGDAGPGT
+440 HSASGDGGPDT
-451 DHQDHAPDHS
+451 
-461 PAQGQD
+461 GQNQATD

-477 RVARTPILYS
+477 RAARTPVLYS
-487 LLIMALALTPAF
+487 LLIMALAVTPALY
-499 FISGENGALFGP
+499 ISGENGALFGP

-531 AALAFVLPGG
+531 AALAFVLPVG
-541 SKAPERRSLARLQG
+541 SKAPKRRSLARLQG
-555 AYGRTVTRLTQ
+555 AYGRTVRRLTR
-566 KMRWVFAAAAVVAVA
+566 KTRWVFAAAAVVAVT

-586 PQLAGARPVVPVL
+586 PQLAGTRPVVPVL

-629 LRKVQGVANVGGH
+629 LRTVAGVANVGGH
-642 VGRAI
+642 IGRAI

-668 SYPDTAAAVDRVIA
+668 SYTDTAAAVDRVIA

-729 QKILEHTAGVVNP
+729 QQILEHTAGVVNP

-804 THSSLDSVRNL
+804 TRNSLDSVRNL
-815 VIDTPNGGHARLGDV
+815 IIDTPNGGHARLGDV

-863 DIQRDIDTA
+863 DIQGDINTA
-872 LQQMHFPISYHAEIL
+872 LQQMQFPISYHAEIL
-887 TQYAQQQSNYQWLWL
+887 TQYAQQQNNYQWLWL

-913 LLQTATGSWRLAA
+913 LLQTATGSWRLAG

-931 LIVALSGGVL
+931 LILALSGGVL
-941 AAQATGGVNSLVAL
+941 AAQATGGINSLVAL

-970 LLTGQVRNLRATD
+970 LLTGQVRSLRATD
-983 ASAPWPA
+983 ASAPWPE
-990 LVVRGTKERLGPVLM
+990 LVVRGTKDRLGPVLM
-1005 SAVITALALLP
+1005 STVISALALLP

-1026 EIILPLAVIIWGGLL
+1026 EIILPLAVIVWGGLL
-1041 TTTFFTLFVVPAM
+1041 TTTFFTLFVVPAV
-1054 LLRFEPKPAPSAR
+1054 LLRFEPKQAPSAR
-1067 TGQGTAAPT
+1067 TGQGPAAPT
-1076 ESRDAP
+1076 ESQDAS